1 MNSKKLKERIA
12 DLEMLNLELLEAIQI
27 LSLKVDH
34 LRDDIEDQN
43 SSVEDLPIKVVV
55 YTKAEYE
62 QEELINK
69 LMAEWKAKGLD
80 PYATKEDWHNRATGY
95 IAGNESNTL
104 FGADT
109 IAVVTQ
115 DDALSVAVSEGVLT
129 LSSSTLSNP
138 AVVESLSDVAD
149 VDTTTKINGSVLV
162 YRTTTNKWTST
173 TTLDAQNMEGG
184 EF

>member
-1 MNSKKLKERIA
+1 M
-12 DLEMLNLELLEAIQI
+12 
-27 LSLKVDH
+27 
-34 LRDDIEDQN
+34 
-43 SSVEDLPIKVVV
+43 
-55 YTKAEYE
+55 T
-62 QEELINK
+62 
-69 LMAEWKAKGLD
+69 
-80 PYATKEDWHNRATGY
+80 
-95 IAGNESNTL
+95 
-104 FGADT
+104 DT